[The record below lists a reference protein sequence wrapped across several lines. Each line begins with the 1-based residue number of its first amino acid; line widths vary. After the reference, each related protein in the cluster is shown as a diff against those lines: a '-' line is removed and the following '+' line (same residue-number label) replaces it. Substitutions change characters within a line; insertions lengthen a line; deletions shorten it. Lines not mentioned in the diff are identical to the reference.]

1 MNLTEK
7 QKLEIKRF
15 YSELEVESM
24 DLSEIV
30 EQTLDHLIDEDII
43 DLSDD
48 EDGDV
53 YEQYNNIVWE
63 FIEEFQ

>member
-24 DLSEIV
+24 DLSDIV